1 MTAKPAAGAL
11 MNMKRFEGQTA
22 IVTGAA
28 RGIGL
33 GIARRL
39 ALEGASVAMLDID
52 GPLAAEMANTLAANT
67 LPEENLPA
75 EGARVA
81 PPARSPVRSP
91 ATSPAPF
98 PAPFSVAYS
107 CDVADRVAVERTVA
121 SVLERF
127 GRIDVLVNAAGIN
140 GVTTALTHELEP
152 EDFDRVMNINL
163 RGGFLCIRAVLPAML
178 AANYGRIV
186 NISSISGKHGNLR
199 MLAYTTSKAAI
210 IGMTKVI
217 GKEYAQTGI
226 TCNAVAP
233 ALVRTPATESAHSPE
248 RFRQLAALIPMKRTG
263 EVEEIAAVAAFAA
276 SPECAFTTGFT
287 FDASGGRAVY

>member
-1 MTAKPAAGAL
+1 
-11 MNMKRFEGQTA
+11 MKRFEGQTA
-22 IVTGAA
+22 IVTGSA

-39 ALEGASVAMLDID
+39 AQEGASVAMLDID
-52 GPLAAEMANTLAANT
+52 GPLAAEMAETLSAKNLSEQNPAA
-67 LPEENLPA
+67 ER
-75 EGARVA
+75 ARVA
-81 PPARSPVRSP
+81 PP
-91 ATSPAPF
+91 
-98 PAPFSVAYS
+98 VAYA
-107 CDVADRVAVERTVA
+107 CDVADRVAVEGTVA
-121 SVLERF
+121 RVLERF

-163 RGGFLCIRAVLPAML
+163 RGGFLCIRAVLPTML

-217 GKEYAQTGI
+217 GKEYAETGI

-233 ALVRTPATESAHSPE
+233 ALVRTPATESAHSPG

>member
-1 MTAKPAAGAL
+1 MMTAKPQAEIS
-11 MNMKRFEGQTA
+11 MKRFQGQTA

-52 GPLAAEMANTLAANT
+52 GPLATDAAKTLAAEIRAREIQAEKN
-67 LPEENLPA
+67 LAVKNIVVKNIAPEDSPTHPP
-75 EGARVA
+75 VA
-81 PPARSPVRSP
+81 HA
-91 ATSPAPF
+91 
-98 PAPFSVAYS
+98 
-107 CDVADRVAVERTVA
+107 CDVATREAVERTVA
-121 SVLERF
+121 RVLERF

-163 RGGFLCIRAVLPAML
+163 RGGFLCIRAVLPTML

-199 MLAYTTSKAAI
+199 MLAYTASKAAI

-217 GKEYAQTGI
+217 GKEYAETGI

-263 EVEEIAAVAAFAA
+263 EIEEIAAVAAFAA
-276 SPECAFTTGFT
+276 SRECAFTTGFT

>member
-1 MTAKPAAGAL
+1 M
-11 MNMKRFEGQTA
+11 
-22 IVTGAA
+22 V
-28 RGIGL
+28 
-33 GIARRL
+33 
-39 ALEGASVAMLDID
+39 
-52 GPLAAEMANTLAANT
+52 
-67 LPEENLPA
+67 EENQP
-75 EGARVA
+75 GGGGRGA
-81 PPARSPVRSP
+81 PPGRAPV
-91 ATSPAPF
+91 PF
-98 PAPFSVAYS
+98 PAPLSVAYS